1 MPSKKEKLPKGAC
14 RVPTWWMECTPH
26 FTLDLEEEEAR
37 RVAEQQLAFFYSQMA
52 AADDAGML
60 GPDGKVLARSNGSN
74 NSSYASNWNGRS
86 QKVGSNEEGSGSSP
100 KGRKFR
106 GAVIDPKLFGIEE
119 SDPDYQSYLTGAK
132 LPPGYLEKMA
142 ELQANGSGPWGT
154 LNNTKSSLSSPNK
167 QYGRLGEK
175 PAFKPDWMKK
185 KLRSS
190 AHGQNI
196 RQGKYGSP
204 VKEKAAFQLP
214 VLRSV
219 ERKSDIQSTE
229 NDSASDTKDAE
240 ATLAAKQEELVAL
253 SIDLD
258 SQPNETPSSS
268 LISENSLKNEPIKSP
283 EGNDK
288 SMKKPVVRRVRKVVR
303 RKKVQPNED
312 SEGGNKDQAN
322 TNDKVMENRTIN
334 ASPTSVSESVISKPE
349 ISSALSA
356 QPSSSVAVN
365 KSKEAA
371 AALLV
376 KKEVSKS
383 KAQQYGFKD
392 YYYNADEDPVS
403 QAPQQKANA
412 QEQKTYNE
420 EQAQQRPTH
429 ESPVPEPATNIMEDN
444 DVSDLQAI
452 LEAKRAELLKCTE
465 EAEEAEY
472 EDEAYDNECVD
483 SSHSSQEDAAYE
495 DSYVEASPT
504 APSED
509 AGINDL
515 QAILEAKRAELL
527 KLQASM

>member
-1 MPSKKEKLPKGAC
+1 MPSKKEKLPKGTC
-14 RVPTWWMECTPH
+14 RVPNWWMECTPH

-37 RVAEQQLAFFYSQMA
+37 RVAEQQLAFFYAQMA

-60 GPDGKVLARSNGSN
+60 GHDGKLLARSNGTS

-142 ELQANGSGPWGT
+142 ELQANGGGPWGT
-154 LNNTKSSLSSPNK
+154 LNNTSSSLSSPK
-167 QYGRLGEK
+167 KYGRMGEK

-196 RQGKYGSP
+196 RHGNYGSP
-204 VKEKAAFQLP
+204 VKQKATFQVP

-219 ERKSDIQSTE
+219 ERKSDIQSPE
-229 NDSASDTKDAE
+229 SDSFSDTKDAE
-240 ATLAAKQEELVAL
+240 ATLAAKQEELAAL

-258 SQPNETPSSS
+258 SQRNVTSSPS
-268 LISENSLKNEPIKSP
+268 LISENALKNESIKSP
-283 EGNDK
+283 EGDDK

-303 RKKVQPNED
+303 RKKVQPKEN
-312 SEGGNKDQAN
+312 SEGGDKDQVN
-322 TNDKVMENRTIN
+322 TNGKVMENRTIN
-334 ASPTSVSESVISKPE
+334 VSPTSVSEPVISKPE
-349 ISSALSA
+349 IASALSA

-371 AALLV
+371 AALLA
-376 KKEVSKS
+376 KTEVSKS
-383 KAQQYGFKD
+383 KAQKYGFKD

-403 QAPQQKANA
+403 QTPQQKSNS

-429 ESPVPEPATNIMEDN
+429 ESPAPEPATNIMEDN
-444 DVSDLQAI
+444 GVSDLQAI

-465 EAEEAEY
+465 EAEY
-472 EDEAYDNECVD
+472 EDETHDNEYVD
-483 SSHSSQEDAAYE
+483 SSHSSQEDAAYA
-495 DSYVEASPT
+495 DNYIEASPT
-504 APSED
+504 ASSGD
-509 AGINDL
+509 ADVNDL
-515 QAILEAKRAELL
+515 QAILEAKRAELM